1 MYTNQFK
8 QINFV
13 KATLTKQIVSDQLR
27 FGKPIIYTQVQQI
40 NLVKY
45 ILLIFEQIKLV
56 KLGW

>member
-56 KLGW
+56 KLG

>member
-8 QINFV
+8 QINFI